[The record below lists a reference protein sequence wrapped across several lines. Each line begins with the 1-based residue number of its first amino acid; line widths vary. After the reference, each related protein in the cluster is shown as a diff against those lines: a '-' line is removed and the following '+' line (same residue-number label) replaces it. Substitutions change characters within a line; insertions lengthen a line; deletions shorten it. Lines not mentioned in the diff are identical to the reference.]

1 MINSVVRRRCATR
14 VRTLVVTLILF
25 LVSLAPIAAQEA
37 GGTIVGTVTD
47 PSGAAVAS
55 ANVSIKNGAT
65 GVERNSATNADG
77 VYTAPNLIPGTYE
90 ITITAPGFA
99 TVVVQGVGLL
109 AGERR
114 EVSVAMH
121 LGQVSDK
128 VSVVSSEISDIQLAS
143 SEVRGVVDSH
153 TVNELPLNGR
163 DWTSLTL
170 LEPGVAQ
177 VRTQKALGVSN
188 DRPNRGLGTDV
199 TIGGNRPQG
208 NNYRL
213 DGVSINDYSSGA
225 PGSVTGG
232 VLGVDAVQ
240 EFSVVTSNAPADYG
254 KTSGGVINAASRSGT
269 NAFHGSAYEF
279 IRNSKLDARNF
290 FDTAKDASGNLTVPP
305 FIRNQFGATAGGPII
320 KDHTFFFADYEGL
333 RQSLSQTTTIT
344 VPSANAKNGMLVACA
359 ATPPPPLPA
368 YCQSG
373 HLVTSPATDANGV
386 NLAVKPFLAL
396 FPTPNISTNGDTG
409 TYGFVAKQVT
419 NEDFVTARIDH
430 KISASDNLFGTYV
443 YDRGQQENPDVYNFK
458 QIGNQSSR
466 QTFALEESHILT
478 PTLVNTARF
487 GFNRDVVIAFTTL
500 SAINPAASDTSFGF
514 NPGLPAGIITVGSG
528 VTQFSGG
535 LGAISAYRF
544 HYNSFQVY
552 DDLFW
557 TRNKHS
563 LKFGF
568 YAERIQANQFTQGA
582 SPNGFFTFG
591 GLASFLQNL
600 PSTFQS
606 LISTSQTPR
615 DLRQSIFGGYVQDD
629 YKIRPNLTLNLGLRY
644 EMATVPTET
653 AGQLSTLVNFT
664 DTTPHLGSP
673 YYSNQTLRNFAPRVG
688 FAWDPFRKGK
698 TSVRGA
704 FGIYDVLPLP
714 YQFQLLTL
722 LSGPFTRGAS
732 VCANPPPQPPT
743 AVCPMTQGDFPSAAF
758 ALLNPSNIRNAYV
771 EPHPHRSYV
780 EQWTLNVQ
788 QELFRNFT
796 VTAGYVGSHGVH
808 LPFHAD
814 EINDIQPT
822 LTPAGYVWPGPG
834 ATGTRLFPNIT
845 GQVSTVLWSTSS
857 TYNGLNLSAIKRLSH
872 GLQFQGSYTFSKSI
886 DTGSSGIAGD
896 TFGNSVSSL
905 PTFDPRLR
913 RGLSD
918 FDVRHVGA
926 INAIWLIP
934 SPTSSEGASKWL
946 VSGWQLG
953 GIYTV
958 TSGLPFTPTIGGDPL
973 GLKGADLY
981 AFPNRVPGCNPV
993 NSNFKS
999 NKMRYLNLSC
1009 FTLPLQTP
1017 AIAAQCRTFG
1027 FVAPSGSNPGNPGIA
1042 GTCANLIGN
1051 SGRNTVSGPG
1061 LQEFD
1066 FSLFKNN
1073 PVHRIS
1079 ETFNVQFR
1087 WEIFN
1092 IFNHANFNPPAP
1104 AQRQVF
1110 AASGAQNNTG
1120 ILTSPTITT
1129 SRQMQFALKIIW

>member
-1 MINSVVRRRCATR
+1 MMNHRAKERRGLQL
-14 VRTLVVTLILF
+14 RTLRVTLLLF
-25 LVSLAPIAAQEA
+25 FFSIAPGEAQEA
-37 GGTIVGTVTD
+37 GGTIVGTATD
-47 PSGAAVAS
+47 PSGAGVGS
-55 ANVSIKNGAT
+55 ADVTIRNVAT
-65 GVERNSATNADG
+65 GVERSSRTNADG
-77 VYTAPNLIPGTYE
+77 VYTAPNLIPGTYK
-90 ITITAPGFA
+90 ITIAATGFA
-99 TVVVQGVGLL
+99 TAEVQDVGLL
-109 AGERR
+109 AGEQR
-114 EVSVAMH
+114 EVSVVMK
-121 LGQVSDK
+121 LGQASDR
-128 VSVVSSEISDIQLAS
+128 VTVVSSEISDIQLAS

-153 TVNELPLNGR
+153 TINELPLNGR

-279 IRNSKLDARNF
+279 IRNSKLDTRNF
-290 FDTAKDASGNLTVPP
+290 FDTAKDASGNLIVPP
-305 FIRNQFGATAGGPII
+305 FKRNQFGATAGGPII
-320 KDHTFFFADYEGL
+320 KERTFFFADYEGL
-333 RQSLSQTTTIT
+333 RQSLSQTNTIT
-344 VPSANAKNGMLVACA
+344 VPSQNAHNGILVSGNVSVD
-359 ATPPPPLPA
+359 PKVVPYLNLFPLP
-368 YCQSG
+368 S
-373 HLVTSPATDANGV
+373 
-386 NLAVKPFLAL
+386 
-396 FPTPNISTNGDTG
+396 FPTTGDTG
-409 TYGFVAKQVT
+409 TFGFVAKQIT
-419 NEDFVTARIDH
+419 NEDFATGRIDH

-443 YDRGQQENPDVYNFK
+443 FDRGQQQNPDAYNFK
-458 QIGNQSSR
+458 VIGNHSSR
-466 QTFALEESHILT
+466 QTFALEESHIFT
-478 PTLVNTARF
+478 PTLINTARF

-500 SAINPAASDTSFGF
+500 SAINPAAADTNLGF
-514 NPGLPAGIITVGSG
+514 NPGLPVGIITVGSG

-544 HYNSFQVY
+544 HFNSFQAY
-552 DDLFW
+552 DDIFW

-582 SPNGFFTFG
+582 SPNGFYTFG
-591 GLASFLQNL
+591 SLSSFLKNV
-600 PSTFQS
+600 PTTFQT
-606 LISTSQTPR
+606 LLGTSRTPR
-615 DLRQSIFGGYVQDD
+615 DLRQSVFGGYIQDD
-629 YKIRPNLTLNLGLRY
+629 YRINPRLTLNLGLRY

-653 AGQLSTLVNFT
+653 ANQLSTLVNFT

-673 YYSNQTLRNFAPRVG
+673 YYSNPTLRNFAPRVG
-688 FAWDPFRKGK
+688 FAWDPFGHGK

-722 LSGPFTRGAS
+722 LSAPFTEGAS
-732 VCANPPPQPPT
+732 TPVVA
-743 AVCPMTQGDFPSAAF
+743 GDFPSGGF
-758 ALLNPSNIRNAYV
+758 AKASNPTNLRNAYV
-771 EPHPHRSYV
+771 EQNPHRSYV
-780 EQWTLNVQ
+780 EQWSLNVQ
-788 QELFRNFT
+788 REVVANLT

-822 LTPAGYVWPGPG
+822 LTSAGYLWPGPG
-834 ATGTRLFPNIT
+834 VTGTRLFPNLG
-845 GQVSTVLWSTSS
+845 GQVSTVQWSTSS
-857 TYNGLNLSAIKRLSH
+857 TYHGLNLSAIKRLSH
-872 GLQFQGSYTFSKSI
+872 GVQFQGSYTFSKSI

-905 PTFDPRLR
+905 PLFNPQVR

-926 INAIWLIP
+926 INAIWLVP
-934 SPTSSEGASKWL
+934 SPANWSDAPKWFA
-946 VSGWQLG
+946 SGWQIG
-953 GIYTV
+953 GIYAI

-981 AFPNRVPGCNPV
+981 AFPNRVPGCDPF

-999 NKMRYLNLSC
+999 NGLHYLNLNCFSLPTAPASMASSC
-1009 FTLPLQTP
+1009 KPFVGPTAAAP
-1017 AIAAQCRTFG
+1017 AGQ
-1027 FVAPSGSNPGNPGIA
+1027 VY
-1042 GTCANLIGN
+1042 CANLLGN

-1061 LQEFD
+1061 LQDFD

-1073 PVHRIS
+1073 PVRRIS

-1087 WEIFN
+1087 WEVFN
-1092 IFNHANFNPPAP
+1092 IFNQANFNPPAP
-1104 AQRQVF
+1104 GARQVF
-1110 AASGAQNNTG
+1110 ATSGALNNAG
-1120 ILTSPTITT
+1120 LLTSPTITT
-1129 SRQMQFALKIIW
+1129 SRQMQFALKFIW

>member
-1 MINSVVRRRCATR
+1 MINRGASGRRESRL
-14 VRTLVVTLILF
+14 RTFVVTLLLF
-25 LVSLAPIAAQEA
+25 FVSIAPVAAQEA

-47 PSGAAVAS
+47 PTGAAVGS
-55 ANVSIKNGAT
+55 ANLTIKNVAT
-65 GVERNSATNADG
+65 GVERNSTTNADG
-77 VYTAPNLIPGTYE
+77 VYVAPNLIPGAYE
-90 ITITAPGFA
+90 ITVAATGFA
-99 TVVVQGVGLL
+99 TVSVQGVGLL

-114 EVSVAMH
+114 EVDVEMR

-128 VSVVSSEISDIQLAS
+128 VNVVSSEISDVQLGS

-208 NNYRL
+208 NNYEL

-240 EFSVVTSNAPADYG
+240 EFSLITSNAPADYG

-279 IRNSKLDARNF
+279 IRNSKLDTRNF
-290 FDTAKDASGNLTVPP
+290 FDTAKDASGNLIVPP
-305 FIRNQFGATAGGPII
+305 FKRNQFGATAGGPVI
-320 KDHTFFFADYEGL
+320 KDRTFFFADYEGL
-333 RQSLSQTTTIT
+333 RQSLSQTNTIT
-344 VPSANAKNGMLVACA
+344 VPSQNAHNGILVSGNI
-359 ATPPPPLPA
+359 TVDPKVVPYLNLFPLP
-368 YCQSG
+368 S
-373 HLVTSPATDANGV
+373 SP
-386 NLAVKPFLAL
+386 
-396 FPTPNISTNGDTG
+396 TNGDTG
-409 TYGFVAKQVT
+409 TFGFVAKQVT
-419 NEDFVTARIDH
+419 NEDFATGRIDH
-430 KISASDNLFGTYV
+430 KVSASDNLFGTYLF
-443 YDRGQQENPDVYNFK
+443 DNGQQQNPDAYNFK
-458 QIGNQSSR
+458 MIGNHSSR
-466 QTFALEESHILT
+466 QTFALEESHIFT
-478 PTLVNTARF
+478 PTVVNTARF

-500 SAINPAASDTSFGF
+500 SAINPAAADTSLGF
-514 NPGLPAGIITVGSG
+514 NPGLPVGIITVGSG

-544 HYNSFQVY
+544 HFNSFQAY

-563 LKFGF
+563 LKSGF
-568 YAERIQANQFTQGA
+568 YAERIQSNQFTQGA
-582 SPNGFFTFG
+582 SPNGFYTFG
-591 GLASFLQNL
+591 SLSNFLRNI
-600 PSTFQS
+600 PTTFQT
-606 LISTSQTPR
+606 LLGTSRTPR
-615 DLRQSIFGGYVQDD
+615 DLRQSVFGAYVQDD
-629 YKIRPNLTLNLGLRY
+629 YKIKPRLTLNLGLRY

-653 AGQLSTLVNFT
+653 ANQLSTLVNFT

-673 YYSNQTLRNFAPRVG
+673 YYSNPTLRNFAPRVG
-688 FAWDPFRKGK
+688 FAWDPFGNGE

-722 LSGPFTRGAS
+722 LSAPFTEGAS
-732 VCANPPPQPPT
+732 TPVVA
-743 AVCPMTQGDFPSAAF
+743 GDFPSGGF
-758 ALLNPSNIRNAYV
+758 AKASNPTNLRNAYV
-771 EPHPHRSYV
+771 EQNPHRSYV

-788 QELFRNFT
+788 REVFRTLT
-796 VTAGYVGSHGVH
+796 VTVGYVGSHGVH

-822 LTPAGYVWPGPG
+822 LTSAGYLWPGPG
-834 ATGTRLFPNIT
+834 VTGTRLFPNLG
-845 GQVSTVLWSTSS
+845 GQVSTVQWSTSS
-857 TYNGLNLSAIKRLSH
+857 IYHGLNLSAIKRLSH
-872 GLQFQGSYTFSKSI
+872 GVQFQGSYTFSRSI

-905 PTFDPRLR
+905 PLFNPQVR

-926 INAIWLIP
+926 INAIWLVP
-934 SPTSSEGASKWL
+934 NRTNWSEAPKWFA
-946 VSGWQLG
+946 SGWQIG

-958 TSGLPFTPTIGGDPL
+958 TTGLPFTPTIGGDPL

-981 AFPNRVPGCNPV
+981 AFPNRVSGCDPL

-999 NKMRYLNLSC
+999 NGLHYLNLNC
-1009 FTLPLQTP
+1009 FTLPTAP
-1017 AIAAQCRTFG
+1017 ASMTGSCKPFPGATTAA
-1027 FVAPSGSNPGNPGIA
+1027 PA
-1042 GTCANLIGN
+1042 GQVYCANLLGN

-1061 LQEFD
+1061 LQDFD

-1104 AQRQVF
+1104 GARQVF
-1110 AASGAQNNTG
+1110 ATSGALNNAG
-1120 ILTSPTITT
+1120 LLTSPTITT
-1129 SRQMQFALKIIW
+1129 SRQMQFALKFIW

>member
-1 MINSVVRRRCATR
+1 MGLQTIVL
-14 VRTLVVTLILF
+14 TLLLCF
-25 LVSLAPIAAQEA
+25 VSITPVAAQEA
-37 GGTIVGTVTD
+37 GGTIVGTVAD
-47 PSGAAVAS
+47 PSGAAVGS
-55 ANVSIKNGAT
+55 ANVTIKNVAT
-65 GVERNSATNADG
+65 GVERNSTTSADG
-77 VYTAPNLIPGTYE
+77 VFTAPNLIPGTYE
-90 ITITAPGFA
+90 ITITASGFA
-99 TVVVQGVGLL
+99 TAAVQGVGLL

-114 EVSVAMH
+114 EVDVVMK
-121 LGQVSDK
+121 LGPVSDK
-128 VSVVSSEISDIQLAS
+128 VSVVSTEISDVELAS
-143 SEVRGVVDSH
+143 SELRGVMDSH

-208 NNYRL
+208 NNYQL

-279 IRNSKLDARNF
+279 IRNSKLDTRNF
-290 FDTAKDASGNLTVPP
+290 FDTAKDASGNLIVPP
-305 FIRNQFGATAGGPII
+305 FKRNQFGATAGGAIV
-320 KDHTFFFADYEGL
+320 KDRTFFFGDYEGL
-333 RQSLSQTTTIT
+333 RQSLSQTNTIT
-344 VPSANAKNGMLVACA
+344 VPSQNAHSGMLVSGSV
-359 ATPPPPLPA
+359 TVNPKVVPYLNLFPLP
-368 YCQSG
+368 S
-373 HLVTSPATDANGV
+373 S
-386 NLAVKPFLAL
+386 
-396 FPTPNISTNGDTG
+396 PTPGDTG
-409 TYGFVAKQVT
+409 TFGFVAKQVT
-419 NEDFVTARIDH
+419 NEDFATGRIDH
-430 KISASDNLFGTYV
+430 KISASDTLFGTYV
-443 YDRGQQENPDVYNFK
+443 FDRGQQQNPDAYNFK
-458 QIGNQSSR
+458 LIGNHSSR
-466 QTFALEESHILT
+466 QTLALEESHIFT

-500 SAINPAASDTSFGF
+500 SAINPAAADVTLGF
-514 NPGLPAGIITVGSG
+514 NPGLPVGIITVGSG

-544 HYNSFQVY
+544 HFNSFQAFE
-552 DDLFW
+552 DLFW

-563 LKFGF
+563 LKLGF
-568 YAERIQANQFTQGA
+568 YAERIQSNQFTQGA
-582 SPNGFFTFG
+582 SPNGFYTFG
-591 GLASFLQNL
+591 SLSSFLQNV
-600 PSTFQS
+600 PTTFQT
-606 LISTSQTPR
+606 LLGTSRTPR
-615 DLRQSIFGGYVQDD
+615 DLRQSVFAGYIQDD
-629 YKIRPNLTLNLGLRY
+629 YKIKPRLTLNLGLRY

-653 AGQLSTLVNFT
+653 ANQLSTLINFT

-688 FAWDPFRKGK
+688 FAWDPFGGGK

-714 YQFQLLTL
+714 YQFELLTL
-722 LSGPFTRGAS
+722 LSAPFTEGAS
-732 VCANPPPQPPT
+732 TPVVA
-743 AVCPMTQGDFPSAAF
+743 GDFPSGGF
-758 ALLNPSNIRNAYV
+758 AKASNPTNLRNAYV
-771 EPHPHRSYV
+771 EQNPHPSYV

-788 QELFRNFT
+788 REVIRNLT

-822 LTPAGYVWPGPG
+822 LTSAGYLWPGPG
-834 ATGTRLFPNIT
+834 VTGARLFPNIG
-845 GQVSTVLWSTSS
+845 GQVSTVQWSTSS
-857 TYNGLNLSAIKRLSH
+857 TYHGLNLSAIKRLSH
-872 GLQFQGSYTFSKSI
+872 GVQFQGSYTFSKSI

-905 PTFDPRLR
+905 PLFNPQLR

-918 FDVRHVGA
+918 FDVRNVGA
-926 INAIWLIP
+926 INAIWLIRN
-934 SPTSSEGASKWL
+934 PTSWGEVPKWFA
-946 VSGWQLG
+946 SGWQIG
-953 GIYTV
+953 GIYII

-981 AFPNRVPGCNPV
+981 AFPNRIPGCDPV

-999 NKMRYLNLSC
+999 IGLHYLNLNC
-1009 FTLPLQTP
+1009 FTLPTAP
-1017 AIAAQCRTFG
+1017 ASMATSCNPFPGATAA
-1027 FVAPSGSNPGNPGIA
+1027 PPA
-1042 GTCANLIGN
+1042 GQVYCANLLGN
-1051 SGRNTVSGPG
+1051 SGRNTVIGPS
-1061 LQEFD
+1061 LQDFD

-1073 PVHRIS
+1073 AVHRIS

-1087 WEIFN
+1087 WEVFN
-1092 IFNHANFNPPAP
+1092 ILNHANLNPPAP
-1104 AQRQVF
+1104 AARQVF
-1110 AASGAQNNTG
+1110 ATSGALNNAG
-1120 ILTSPTITT
+1120 LLTSPTITT
-1129 SRQMQFALKIIW
+1129 SRQMQFAVKFIW

>member
-1 MINSVVRRRCATR
+1 MINYVARGGWGSGLRAF
-14 VRTLVVTLILF
+14 VVTLLF
-25 LVSLAPIAAQEA
+25 FFVSITTIDAQEA

-55 ANVSIKNGAT
+55 ANVTIINVAT
-65 GVERNSATNADG
+65 GVERNSTTNTDG
-77 VYTAPNLIPGTYE
+77 LYTAPNLIPGTYE
-90 ITITAPGFA
+90 ITITAIGFA
-99 TVVVQGVGLL
+99 TAAVKGVGLL

-114 EVSVAMH
+114 EVSVVMK

-188 DRPNRGLGTDV
+188 DRPNRGLGVDV

-208 NNYRL
+208 NNYQL

-240 EFSVVTSNAPADYG
+240 EFSVITSNAPADYG

-279 IRNSKLDARNF
+279 IRNSKLDTRNF
-290 FDTAKDASGNLTVPP
+290 FDVARDSSGNLIVPP
-305 FIRNQFGATAGGPII
+305 FKRNQFGATAGGPII

-333 RQSLSQTTTIT
+333 RQSLSQTNTIT
-344 VPSANAKNGMLVACA
+344 VPSQNAHNGILVGGNV
-359 ATPPPPLPA
+359 TVDPRVVPYLNLFPLP
-368 YCQSG
+368 S
-373 HLVTSPATDANGV
+373 SPTA
-386 NLAVKPFLAL
+386 
-396 FPTPNISTNGDTG
+396 GDTG
-409 TYGFVAKQVT
+409 TFRFIAKQVT
-419 NEDFVTARIDH
+419 NEDFGTGRIDH
-430 KISASDNLFGTYV
+430 RISASDNLFGTYV
-443 YDRGQQENPDVYNFK
+443 FDQGQQQNPDAYNFK
-458 QIGNQSSR
+458 LIGNQSSR
-466 QTFALEESHILT
+466 QTAALEESHIFT

-487 GFNRDVVIAFTTL
+487 GFNRDMVIAFTTL
-500 SAINPAASDTSFGF
+500 SAINPAAADTSLGF
-514 NPGLPAGIITVGSG
+514 NPGLPVGIITVGSG

-544 HYNSFQVY
+544 HYNSFQAY
-552 DDLFW
+552 EDLFW
-557 TRNKHS
+557 TRNKHT

-568 YAERIQANQFTQGA
+568 DAERIQSNQFTQGA
-582 SPNGFFTFG
+582 SPNGFYTFG
-591 GLASFLQNL
+591 SLANFLQDI
-600 PSTFQS
+600 PTTFQT
-606 LISTSQTPR
+606 LLGTSHTPR
-615 DLRQSIFGGYVQDD
+615 DLRQSLFAGYVQDD
-629 YKIRPNLTLNLGLRY
+629 YKIKPRLTLNLGLRY

-653 AGQLSTLVNFT
+653 ADRLSTLVNFT

-673 YYSNQTLRNFAPRVG
+673 YFSNPTLRNFAPRVG
-688 FAWDPFRKGK
+688 FAWDPFGGGK

-704 FGIYDVLPLP
+704 YGIYDVLPLP
-714 YQFQLLTL
+714 YEFELVTL
-722 LSGPFTRGAS
+722 LSAPFTEGAS
-732 VCANPPPQPPT
+732 TPVVA
-743 AVCPMTQGDFPSAAF
+743 GDFPSGGYAKANQPTN
-758 ALLNPSNIRNAYV
+758 LRNAYV
-771 EPHPHRSYV
+771 EQSPHRSYV

-788 QELFRNFT
+788 HELLRNLT

-822 LTPAGYVWPGPG
+822 LTSAGYLWPGPG
-834 ATGTRLFPNIT
+834 ITGTRLFPNLS
-845 GQVSTVLWSTSS
+845 GQVSTVQWSGSS
-857 TYNGLNLSAIKRLSH
+857 TYHGLNLSAIKRLSH
-872 GLQFQGSYTFSKSI
+872 GVQFQGSYTFSKSI

-905 PTFDPRLR
+905 PLFDPRVR

-926 INAIWLIP
+926 INAIWLVP
-934 SPTSSEGASKWL
+934 SPSNWSAAPQWFA
-946 VSGWQLG
+946 SGWQVG

-958 TSGLPFTPTIGGDPL
+958 TTGLPFTPTIGGDPL

-981 AFPNRVPGCNPV
+981 AFPNRVPGCDTV

-999 NKMRYLNLSC
+999 NGLHYLNLSC
-1009 FTLPLQTP
+1009 FTLPKAP
-1017 AIAAQCRTFG
+1017 ASMSTSCKPFPGATTT
-1027 FVAPSGSNPGNPGIA
+1027 APTGQVY
-1042 GTCANLIGN
+1042 CANLLGN
-1051 SGRNTVSGPG
+1051 SGRNTVTGPG
-1061 LQEFD
+1061 LQDFD

-1087 WEIFN
+1087 WEVFN

-1104 AQRQVF
+1104 GGRQVF
-1110 AASGAQNNTG
+1110 AVSGALNNAG
-1120 ILTSPTITT
+1120 LLTSPTITT
-1129 SRQMQFALKIIW
+1129 SRQMQFALKFIW

>member
-1 MINSVVRRRCATR
+1 MRNSLGLQKRWVGLRKCV
-14 VRTLVVTLILF
+14 LVLGMAMAW
-25 LVSLAPIAAQEA
+25 LAPVEAQEA
-37 GGTIVGTVTD
+37 GGTIVGTVMD

-55 ANVSIKNGAT
+55 ASVTIRNVAT
-65 GVERNSATNADG
+65 GVERTSTTNVDG

-90 ITITAPGFA
+90 ITVTATGFA
-99 TVVVQGVGLL
+99 TETVQGVGLL
-109 AGERR
+109 AGDRR
-114 EVSVAMH
+114 EVNVNMR
-121 LGQVSDK
+121 LGQASDK
-128 VSVVSSEISDIQLAS
+128 VNVVSTEISDVQLAS

-208 NNYRL
+208 NNYQL

-279 IRNSKLDARNF
+279 IRNSKLDTRNF
-290 FDTAKDASGNLTVPP
+290 FDTAKDASGNLIVPP
-305 FIRNQFGATAGGPII
+305 FKRNQFGGTAGGPII
-320 KDHTFFFADYEGL
+320 KDRTFFFADYEGL
-333 RQSLSQTTTIT
+333 RQSLSQTNTIT
-344 VPSANAKNGMLVACA
+344 VPSQNAHSGILV
-359 ATPPPPLPA
+359 
-368 YCQSG
+368 G
-373 HLVTSPATDANGV
+373 GNVTVDPKV
-386 NLAVKPFLAL
+386 VPFLKL
-396 FPTPNISTNGDTG
+396 FPSPSSPTTGDTG
-409 TYGFVAKQVT
+409 TFGFVAKQVT
-419 NEDFVTARIDH
+419 NEDFATGRVDH

-443 YDRGQQENPDVYNFK
+443 FDTGQQQNPDAYNFK
-458 QIGNQSSR
+458 LIGNHSSR
-466 QTFALEESHILT
+466 QTFALEESHIFA

-500 SAINPAASDTSFGF
+500 SAINPAAGDTTLGF
-514 NPGLPAGIITVGSG
+514 NPGLPVGIITVGSG

-544 HYNSFQVY
+544 HFNSFQFY

-563 LKFGF
+563 LKLGF

-591 GLASFLQNL
+591 SLTNFLQDQ

-629 YKIRPNLTLNLGLRY
+629 CKIKPRLTLNLGVRY

-653 AGQLSTLVNFT
+653 ANQLSTLVSFA

-673 YYSNQTLRNFAPRVG
+673 YYSNPTLRNFAPRVG
-688 FAWDPFRKGK
+688 FAWDPFGGGK

-743 AVCPMTQGDFPSAAF
+743 AACPMTQGDFPSAAF
-758 ALLNPSNIRNAYV
+758 AHLNPSNIRNAYV
-771 EPHPHRSYV
+771 EQNPHRSYV

-788 QELFRNFT
+788 HEIMRNLT

-822 LTPAGYVWPGPG
+822 LTSAGYLWPGPG
-834 ATGTRLFPNIT
+834 VTGTRLFPNLG
-845 GQVSTVLWSTSS
+845 GQVSTVQWSTSS
-857 TYNGLNLSAIKRLSH
+857 TYHGLNLSAIKRLSH
-872 GLQFQGSYTFSKSI
+872 GVQFQGSYTFSKSI

-905 PTFDPRLR
+905 PLFNPQVR

-918 FDVRHVGA
+918 FDVRHVAA
-926 INAIWLIP
+926 INAIWLVP
-934 SPTSSEGASKWL
+934 NPADWSQVPKWFA
-946 VSGWQLG
+946 SGWQVG
-953 GIYTV
+953 GIYTI
-958 TSGLPFTPTIGGDPL
+958 TTGLPFTPTIGGDPL

-981 AFPNRVPGCNPV
+981 AFPDRIPGCNPV

-999 NKMRYLNLSC
+999 NGLHYLNLSC
-1009 FTLPLQTP
+1009 FTLPNAP
-1017 AIAAQCRTFG
+1017 ASFAAANCFANNPAAKTG
-1027 FVAPSGSNPGNPGIA
+1027 FYAASPTLFLPTGNSFCSTLLGD
-1042 GTCANLIGN
+1042 
-1051 SGRNTVSGPG
+1051 SGRNTVTGPG
-1061 LQEFD
+1061 LQDFD

-1073 PVHRIS
+1073 PVPRIS

-1104 AQRQVF
+1104 GARQVF
-1110 AASGAQNNTG
+1110 ATSGALNNAG
-1120 ILTSPTITT
+1120 LLTSPTITT
-1129 SRQMQFALKIIW
+1129 SRQMQFALKFIW

>member
-1 MINSVVRRRCATR
+1 MMNHGAKGRHLLRLRKFVVA
-14 VRTLVVTLILF
+14 LLLF
-25 LVSLAPIAAQEA
+25 FVSIAPAAAQEA
-37 GGTIVGTVTD
+37 GGTITGSATD
-47 PSGAAVAS
+47 PSGAAVGG
-55 ANVSIKNGAT
+55 ANVTIKNVAT
-65 GVERNSATNADG
+65 GVERNSTTNADG

-90 ITITAPGFA
+90 ITIVATGFA
-99 TVVVQGVGLL
+99 TAEVQEVGLL

-114 EVSVAMH
+114 EVSVVMK
-121 LGQVSDK
+121 LGSASDK
-128 VSVVSSEISDIQLAS
+128 VTVVSSEISDIQLAS

-279 IRNSKLDARNF
+279 IRNSKLDTRNF
-290 FDTAKDASGNLTVPP
+290 FDTAKDASGNLIVPP
-305 FIRNQFGATAGGPII
+305 FKRNQFGATAGGPII
-320 KDHTFFFADYEGL
+320 KERTFFFADYEGL
-333 RQSLSQTTTIT
+333 RQGLSQTNTII
-344 VPSANAKNGMLVACA
+344 VPSQNAHNGILVTGNVTVDPKVA
-359 ATPPPPLPA
+359 PYLNLFPLP
-368 YCQSG
+368 S
-373 HLVTSPATDANGV
+373 SPTA
-386 NLAVKPFLAL
+386 
-396 FPTPNISTNGDTG
+396 GDTG
-409 TYGFVAKQVT
+409 TFRFVAKQIT
-419 NEDFVTARIDH
+419 NEDFAIGRIDH
-430 KISASDNLFGTYV
+430 RISASDNLFGTYV
-443 YDRGQQENPDVYNFK
+443 FDRGQQQNPDAYNFK
-458 QIGNQSSR
+458 LIGNHSSR

-478 PTLVNTARF
+478 STLVNTARF

-500 SAINPAASDTSFGF
+500 SAINPAAADTNLGF
-514 NPGLPAGIITVGSG
+514 NPGLPVGIITVGSG

-544 HYNSFQVY
+544 HFNSFQAY
-552 DDLFW
+552 DDLYW

-582 SPNGFFTFG
+582 SPNGFFQFG
-591 GLASFLQNL
+591 SLPNFLQNK
-600 PSTFQS
+600 PTTFQT
-606 LISTSQTPR
+606 LLGTSRTPR
-615 DLRQSIFGGYVQDD
+615 DLRQTVFGGYIHDD
-629 YKIRPNLTLNLGLRY
+629 YKIKPRLTLNLGLRY

-653 AGQLSTLVNFT
+653 ANQLSTLVNLT

-673 YYSNQTLRNFAPRVG
+673 YYSNPTLRNFAPRVG
-688 FAWDPFRKGK
+688 FAWDPFGRGK

-722 LSGPFTRGAS
+722 LSAPFTEGAS
-732 VCANPPPQPPT
+732 TPVVA
-743 AVCPMTQGDFPSAAF
+743 GDFPSGAF
-758 ALLNPSNIRNAYV
+758 AKASNPTNLRNAYV
-771 EPHPHRSYV
+771 EQNPHRSYV

-788 QELFRNFT
+788 REVVSNLT

-822 LTPAGYVWPGPG
+822 LTPVAYLWPGPG
-834 ATGTRLFPNIT
+834 VTGSRLFPNLG
-845 GQVSTVLWSTSS
+845 GQVSTVQWSTSS
-857 TYNGLNLSAIKRLSH
+857 TYHGLNLSAIKRLSH
-872 GLQFQGSYTFSKSI
+872 RIQFQGSYTFSKSI

-905 PTFDPRLR
+905 PLFNPQVR

-926 INAIWLIP
+926 INAIWLVP
-934 SPTSSEGASKWL
+934 NPTNWSDVPKWFA
-946 VSGWQLG
+946 SGWQIG
-953 GIYTV
+953 GIYTI

-981 AFPNRVPGCNPV
+981 AFPNRIPGCDPV

-999 NKMRYLNLSC
+999 NGLHYLNLNC
-1009 FTLPLQTP
+1009 FTLPDAP
-1017 AIAAQCRTFG
+1017 ASFAAANCPANNPAAKTG
-1027 FVAPSGSNPGNPGIA
+1027 FYLAAPTLFLPSGNTFCSN
-1042 GTCANLIGN
+1042 LLGN
-1051 SGRNTVSGPG
+1051 SGRNTISGPG
-1061 LQEFD
+1061 LQDFD

-1073 PVHRIS
+1073 RVRRIS

-1087 WEIFN
+1087 WEVFN

-1104 AQRQVF
+1104 GARQVF
-1110 AASGAQNNTG
+1110 ATSGALNNAG
-1120 ILTSPTITT
+1120 LLTSPTITT
-1129 SRQMQFALKIIW
+1129 SRQMQFALKFIW

>member
-1 MINSVVRRRCATR
+1 MRNSLGLQKRWVGLRKCV
-14 VRTLVVTLILF
+14 LILGMAMAW
-25 LVSLAPIAAQEA
+25 LTPVEAQEA
-37 GGTIVGTVTD
+37 GGTIIGTVMD

-55 ANVSIKNGAT
+55 ANVTIKNVAT
-65 GVERNSATNADG
+65 GVERTSTTNVDG

-90 ITITAPGFA
+90 ITVTATGFA
-99 TVVVQGVGLL
+99 TETVQGVGLL
-109 AGERR
+109 AGDRR
-114 EVSVAMH
+114 EVNVNMR
-121 LGQVSDK
+121 LGQASDK
-128 VSVVSSEISDIQLAS
+128 VNVVSTEISDVQLAS

-208 NNYRL
+208 NNYQL

-279 IRNSKLDARNF
+279 IRNSKLDTRNF
-290 FDTAKDASGNLTVPP
+290 FDTAKDASGNLIVPP
-305 FIRNQFGATAGGPII
+305 FKRNQFGGTAGGPII
-320 KDHTFFFADYEGL
+320 KDRTFFFADYEGL
-333 RQSLSQTTTIT
+333 RQSLSQTNTIT
-344 VPSANAKNGMLVACA
+344 VPSQNAHSGILV
-359 ATPPPPLPA
+359 
-368 YCQSG
+368 G
-373 HLVTSPATDANGV
+373 GNVTVDPKV
-386 NLAVKPFLAL
+386 VPFLKL
-396 FPTPNISTNGDTG
+396 FPSPSSPTTGDTG
-409 TYGFVAKQVT
+409 TFGFVAKQVT
-419 NEDFVTARIDH
+419 NEDFATGRVDH

-443 YDRGQQENPDVYNFK
+443 FDTGQQQNPDAYNFK
-458 QIGNQSSR
+458 LIGNHSSR
-466 QTFALEESHILT
+466 QTFALEESHIFT

-500 SAINPAASDTSFGF
+500 SAINPAAADTTLGF
-514 NPGLPAGIITVGSG
+514 NPGLPVGIITVGSG

-544 HYNSFQVY
+544 HFNSFQFY

-563 LKFGF
+563 LKLGF

-591 GLASFLQNL
+591 SLTNFLQDQ

-629 YKIRPNLTLNLGLRY
+629 YKIKPRLTLNLGVRY

-653 AGQLSTLVNFT
+653 ANQLSTLVSFA

-673 YYSNQTLRNFAPRVG
+673 YYSNPTLRNFAPRVG
-688 FAWDPFRKGK
+688 FAWDPFGGGK

-743 AVCPMTQGDFPSAAF
+743 AACPMTQGDFPSAAF
-758 ALLNPSNIRNAYV
+758 AHLNPSNIRNAYV
-771 EPHPHRSYV
+771 EQNPHRSYV

-788 QELFRNFT
+788 HEIMRNLT

-822 LTPAGYVWPGPG
+822 LTSAGYLWPGPG
-834 ATGTRLFPNIT
+834 VTGTRLFPNIG
-845 GQVSTVLWSTSS
+845 GQVSTVQWSTSS
-857 TYNGLNLSAIKRLSH
+857 TYHGLNLSAIKRLSH
-872 GLQFQGSYTFSKSI
+872 GVQFQGSYTFSKSI

-905 PTFDPRLR
+905 PLFNPQVRK
-913 RGLSD
+913 GLSD
-918 FDVRHVGA
+918 FDVRHVAA
-926 INAIWLIP
+926 INAIWLVP
-934 SPTSSEGASKWL
+934 NPADWSQVPKWFA
-946 VSGWQLG
+946 SGWQVG
-953 GIYTV
+953 GIYTI
-958 TSGLPFTPTIGGDPL
+958 TTGLPFTPTIGGDPL

-981 AFPNRVPGCNPV
+981 AFPDRIPGCNPV

-999 NKMRYLNLSC
+999 NGLHYLNLSC
-1009 FTLPLQTP
+1009 FTLPNAP
-1017 AIAAQCRTFG
+1017 ASFAAANCFANNPAAKTG
-1027 FVAPSGSNPGNPGIA
+1027 FYAASPALFLPTGNSFCSTLLGD
-1042 GTCANLIGN
+1042 

-1061 LQEFD
+1061 LQDFD

-1073 PVHRIS
+1073 PVPRIS

-1104 AQRQVF
+1104 GARQVF
-1110 AASGAQNNTG
+1110 ATSGALNNAG
-1120 ILTSPTITT
+1120 LLTSPTITT
-1129 SRQMQFALKIIW
+1129 SRQMQFALKFIW

>member
-1 MINSVVRRRCATR
+1 MNSISQRLF
-14 VRTLVVTLILF
+14 RTGLRTFAGTLLLF
-25 LVSLAPIAAQEA
+25 SVSIMPVAAQEA

-47 PSGAAVAS
+47 PSGAALAD
-55 ANVSIKNGAT
+55 ANVSIKNVAT
-65 GVERNSATNADG
+65 GVERNLTTNVDG
-77 VYTAPNLIPGTYE
+77 VYTAPNLIPGTYD
-90 ITITAPGFA
+90 IIITAPGFA
-99 TVVVQGVGLL
+99 TTVVQGAGLL

-114 EVSVAMH
+114 EVSFTMK

-128 VSVVSSEISDIQLAS
+128 VSVVSSEITDVQLAS

-213 DGVSINDYSSGA
+213 DGVNINDYSSGA

-269 NAFHGSAYEF
+269 NIFHGSAYEF
-279 IRNSKLDARNF
+279 IRNSKLDTRNF
-290 FDTAKDASGNLTVPP
+290 FDTAKDSSGNLVVPP
-305 FIRNQFGATAGGPII
+305 FKRNQFGATAGGPII
-320 KDHTFFFADYEGL
+320 KDRTFFFADYEGL
-333 RQSLSQTTTIT
+333 RQSLSQTNTIT
-344 VPSANAKNGMLVACA
+344 VPSQNAHNGILVGGNVPVNPMVA
-359 ATPPPPLPA
+359 PFLNLFPLP
-368 YCQSG
+368 S
-373 HLVTSPATDANGV
+373 SPTA
-386 NLAVKPFLAL
+386 
-396 FPTPNISTNGDTG
+396 GDTG
-409 TYGFVAKQVT
+409 TFAFIGKQVT
-419 NEDFVTARIDH
+419 DEDFATGRIDH
-430 KISASDNLFGTYV
+430 KLSASDTLFGTYV
-443 YDRGQQENPDVYNFK
+443 FDRGTQENPDAYNFK
-458 QIGNQSSR
+458 LIGNQSRR
-466 QTFALEESHILT
+466 QTFGLEESHIFT

-500 SAINPAASDTSFGF
+500 AAINPAAADTTLGF
-514 NPGLPAGIITVGSG
+514 NPGLPVGIITVGSG

-544 HYNSFQVY
+544 HYNSFQFY
-552 DDLFW
+552 DDAFW

-568 YAERIQANQFTQGA
+568 YAERIQDNQFTQGA
-582 SPNGFFTFG
+582 SPNGFYTFG
-591 GLASFLQNL
+591 SLSNFLQNV
-600 PSTFQS
+600 PTTFQT
-606 LISTSQTPR
+606 LLGTSRTPR
-615 DLRQSIFGGYVQDD
+615 DLRQSIFGGYIQDD
-629 YKIRPNLTLNLGLRY
+629 YKLKPRLTVNLGLRY

-653 AGQLSTLVNFT
+653 ANQLSTLINFT

-673 YYSNQTLRNFAPRVG
+673 YFSNPTLRNFAPRVG
-688 FAWDPFRKGK
+688 FAWDPFGGGK

-704 FGIYDVLPLP
+704 FGMYDVLPLP
-714 YQFQLLTL
+714 YQFELLTL
-722 LSGPFTRGAS
+722 LSAPFTEGAS
-732 VCANPPPQPPT
+732 TPVVA
-743 AVCPMTQGDFPSAAF
+743 GDFPSGGFPKANQATN
-758 ALLNPSNIRNAYV
+758 LRNAFV
-771 EPHPHRSYV
+771 EQNPHRSYV
-780 EQWTLNVQ
+780 EQWSLNV
-788 QELFRNFT
+788 EHEVVRNLTIT
-796 VTAGYVGSHGVH
+796 VGYVGSHGVH

-822 LTPAGYVWPGPG
+822 LTSAGYLWPGPG
-834 ATGTRLFPNIT
+834 VAGTRLFPNLA
-845 GQVSTVLWSTSS
+845 GQVSTTQWSASS
-857 TYNGLNLSAIKRLSH
+857 TYHGLNLSAIKRLSH
-872 GLQFQGSYTFSKSI
+872 GIQFQGSYTFSKSI

-905 PTFDPRLR
+905 PLFNPQLR

-926 INAIWLIP
+926 INAIWLVP
-934 SPTSSEGASKWL
+934 NPTNWREVPRWFA
-946 VSGWQLG
+946 SGWQVG
-953 GIYTV
+953 GIYTI

-981 AFPNRVPGCNPV
+981 AFPDRVSGCDPV
-993 NSNFKS
+993 KSNFKAAGLH
-999 NKMRYLNLSC
+999 YLNLSC
-1009 FTLPLQTP
+1009 FTLPTAP
-1017 AIAAQCRTFG
+1017 ASMAASCKPYAGATTA
-1027 FVAPSGSNPGNPGIA
+1027 APA
-1042 GTCANLIGN
+1042 GQVYCANLLGN
-1051 SGRNTVSGPG
+1051 SGRNTVPGPG
-1061 LQEFD
+1061 LQGFD

-1073 PVHRIS
+1073 AVRRIS

-1104 AQRQVF
+1104 GARQVF
-1110 AASGAQNNTG
+1110 AVSGALNNAG
-1120 ILTSPTITT
+1120 LLTSPTITT
-1129 SRQMQFALKIIW
+1129 SRQMQFALKFIW

>member
-1 MINSVVRRRCATR
+1 MMNHGAKERRGLRL
-14 VRTLVVTLILF
+14 RTFVVTLLLF
-25 LVSLAPIAAQEA
+25 FVSIAPVVAQEA

-47 PSGAAVAS
+47 PSGAALAS
-55 ANVSIKNGAT
+55 ANVTIKNVAT
-65 GVERNSATNADG
+65 GVARNSTTNEDG

-90 ITITAPGFA
+90 ITITATGFA
-99 TVVVQGVGLL
+99 TTEVQGVGLL
-109 AGERR
+109 GGERR
-114 EVSVAMH
+114 EVNAVMK

-269 NAFHGSAYEF
+269 KAFHGSAYEF
-279 IRNSKLDARNF
+279 IRNSKLDTRNF
-290 FDTAKDASGNLTVPP
+290 FDTAKDASGNLIVPP
-305 FIRNQFGATAGGPII
+305 FKRNQFGATAGGPII
-320 KDHTFFFADYEGL
+320 RDRTYFFADYEGL
-333 RQSLSQTTTIT
+333 RQSLSQTNTIT
-344 VPSANAKNGMLVACA
+344 VPSQNARNGILVSGNV
-359 ATPPPPLPA
+359 TVDPKVVPYLNLFPLP
-368 YCQSG
+368 S
-373 HLVTSPATDANGV
+373 SPT
-386 NLAVKPFLAL
+386 
-396 FPTPNISTNGDTG
+396 TGDTG
-409 TYGFVAKQVT
+409 TFRFVAKQVT
-419 NEDFVTARIDH
+419 NEDFATGRIDH
-430 KISASDNLFGTYV
+430 RISASDNLFGTYV
-443 YDRGQQENPDVYNFK
+443 FDRGQQQNPDAYNFK
-458 QIGNQSSR
+458 LIGNHSSR
-466 QTFALEESHILT
+466 QTFALEESHVFT
-478 PTLVNTARF
+478 PALVNTARF

-500 SAINPAASDTSFGF
+500 SAINPAAADTTLGF
-514 NPGLPAGIITVGSG
+514 NPGLPVGIITVGSG
-528 VTQFSGG
+528 ITQFSGG

-544 HYNSFQVY
+544 HFNSFQAY
-552 DDLFW
+552 DDIFW

-563 LKFGF
+563 LKFGC
-568 YAERIQANQFTQGA
+568 YAERIQSNQFTQGA
-582 SPNGFFTFG
+582 SPNGFYTFG
-591 GLASFLQNL
+591 SLSNFLQNI
-600 PSTFQS
+600 PTTFQT
-606 LISTSQTPR
+606 LLGTSRTPR
-615 DLRQSIFGGYVQDD
+615 DLRQSVFGGYIQDD
-629 YKIRPNLTLNLGLRY
+629 YKIKPRLTLNLGLRY

-653 AGQLSTLVNFT
+653 ANQLSTLVNFT

-673 YYSNQTLRNFAPRVG
+673 YYSNPTLRNFAPRVG
-688 FAWDPFRKGK
+688 FAWDPFGRGK

-722 LSGPFTRGAS
+722 LSAPFTEGAS
-732 VCANPPPQPPT
+732 TPVVA
-743 AVCPMTQGDFPSAAF
+743 GDFPSGGF
-758 ALLNPSNIRNAYV
+758 AKANNPTNLRNAYV
-771 EPHPHRSYV
+771 EQNPHRSYV

-788 QELFRNFT
+788 REVIRNLT

-814 EINDIQPT
+814 ESNDIQPT
-822 LTPAGYVWPGPG
+822 LTSAGYLWPGPSV
-834 ATGTRLFPNIT
+834 TGTRLFPNIA
-845 GQVSTVLWSTSS
+845 GQVSTVQWSTSS
-857 TYNGLNLSAIKRLSH
+857 TYHGLNLSAIKRLSH
-872 GLQFQGSYTFSKSI
+872 GVQFQGSYTFSKSI

-905 PTFDPRLR
+905 PLFSPQVR

-926 INAIWLIP
+926 MNAIWLVP
-934 SPTSSEGASKWL
+934 YPTNLSEVPKWFA
-946 VSGWQLG
+946 SGWQIG
-953 GIYTV
+953 GIYTI

-981 AFPNRVPGCNPV
+981 AFPNRVSGCDPV

-999 NKMRYLNLSC
+999 NGLHYLNLNC
-1009 FTLPLQTP
+1009 FTLPAAP
-1017 AIAAQCRTFG
+1017 ASMSASCKPFAGATT
-1027 FVAPSGSNPGNPGIA
+1027 APPA
-1042 GTCANLIGN
+1042 GQVYCANLLGN

-1061 LQEFD
+1061 LQDLD

-1087 WEIFN
+1087 WEVFN

-1104 AQRQVF
+1104 GARQVF
-1110 AASGAQNNTG
+1110 ATSGALNNAG
-1120 ILTSPTITT
+1120 LLTSPTITT
-1129 SRQMQFALKIIW
+1129 SRQMQFALKFIW